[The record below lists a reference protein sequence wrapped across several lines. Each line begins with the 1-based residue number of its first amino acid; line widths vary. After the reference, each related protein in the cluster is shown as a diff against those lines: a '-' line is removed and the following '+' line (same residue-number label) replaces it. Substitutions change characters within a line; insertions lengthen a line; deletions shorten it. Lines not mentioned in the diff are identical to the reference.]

1 MAQNPAQQAPA
12 GNCNELH
19 ADHETRENQ
28 GNLPP
33 NANGCTY
40 LHNELMGDTGHE
52 LSSKS
57 LDKPPVSD
65 NASAK
70 CGAVGAKTGAIDAIA
85 NAIKSLSDTERQQLI
100 NLMQQKG
107 QTP

>member
-1 MAQNPAQQAPA
+1 MLQKPLIIRAFFRLIPIHSY
-12 GNCNELH
+12 EYVRF
-19 ADHETRENQ
+19 D
-28 GNLPP
+28 
-33 NANGCTY
+33 
-40 LHNELMGDTGHE
+40 MGLNGHE